1 MSRKSTTEFYD
12 IHVSFL
18 DYLKV
23 ARYARYIVK
32 EIMGRILLG
41 LCVTATYVVQAVSL
55 AKGVGA
61 VFEEES
67 LQSSVTWY
75 GIAAACIIIRAFLT
89 RYLEGYTK
97 QIGGKIKTILREFLV
112 GKLMELGPG
121 YQVDKRSGRFQSLV
135 TDGVEYIEPY
145 FVGYIP
151 QVFVVSFSVI
161 PMVIY
166 IFINAPICG
175 AIVLISTIF
184 AISMPHILMRY
195 YTVACIGYWKN
206 YAVLNAQYIDTMQ
219 GMNTLKLFNAEV
231 YKGEELR
238 ELSDRFKIL
247 QIVNTRNSLFSNG
260 NISLMTGIATSITT
274 GVAAYLCCDGNIS
287 VSVLMTFMFLVI
299 ECVRPIGDLN
309 NAWHASMMGFS
320 VASELLEILDAP
332 VGTKET
338 ENPIQTGLDNE
349 LPSVEFNHVSFQ
361 YNSKRENALE
371 DVNFKIRP
379 GETVAVVGSSGA
391 GKSTLVNLLLRFYDA
406 TKGNVRINGIDIK
419 DFGLEYL
426 RSKIGVVF
434 QNTYLFYGTVKEN
447 ISMARPD
454 ATEEEII
461 QAAKVANAHEF
472 IMELPK
478 GYDTLVGERGDTLS
492 GGQQQRIAI
501 ARAILKG
508 APILL
513 MDEATSSVDAASE
526 TMIQQTMEN
535 LQGQFT
541 TVLIAHRLSTIQ
553 RAQRIFVLDQGRLAE
568 CGTHEE
574 LLNRNGIYARLIAAQ
589 NGGGQDEY

>member
-1 MSRKSTTEFYD
+1 MNRQSTTEFYD

-41 LCVTATYVVQAVSL
+41 LCVTATYVIQAIAL

-61 VFEEES
+61 VFAEES
-67 LQSSVTWY
+67 LQNCAVWY

-97 QIGGKIKTILREFLV
+97 QIGGKIKTILRELLV

-135 TDGVEYIEPY
+135 TDGVEYMEPY

-151 QVFVVSFSVI
+151 QVFVVSLSVI

-166 IFINAPICG
+166 IFVNAPVCG

-195 YTVACIGYWKN
+195 YTVSCIGYWKN
-206 YAVLNAQYIDTMQ
+206 YAVLNSQYIDTMQ
-219 GMNTLKLFNAEV
+219 GMNTLKLFNAEG
-231 YKGEELR
+231 YKGEELK
-238 ELSDRFKIL
+238 ELSDRFKML

-260 NISLMTGIATSITT
+260 NIALMTGIATSITT
-274 GVAAYLCCDGNIS
+274 GVAAYFCCDGKIS
-287 VSVLMTFMFLVI
+287 VSILMTFMFLVI

-332 VGTKET
+332 VSTKEA
-338 ENPIQTGLDNE
+338 ENPVRTGLE
-349 LPSVEFNHVSFQ
+349 QGLPSVEFDHVSFQ
-361 YNSKRENALE
+361 YSSKRETAL
-371 DVNFKIRP
+371 DDMDFSIRP
-379 GETVAVVGSSGA
+379 GETVAIVGSSGA
-391 GKSTLVNLLLRFYDA
+391 GKSTMVNLLLRFYDA
-406 TKGNVRINGIDIK
+406 TEGMIRINGTDIK
-419 DFGLEYL
+419 EYGLEYF

-454 ATEEEII
+454 TTEEEII

-472 IMELPK
+472 IMELPN

-541 TVLIAHRLSTIQ
+541 TILIAHRLSTIQ

-574 LLNRNGIYARLIAAQ
+574 LLKKNGIYAKLIEAQ
-589 NGGGQDEY
+589 NGGGQDEH

>member
-41 LCVTATYVVQAVSL
+41 LCVTATYVVQAISL

-61 VFEEES
+61 VFAEES
-67 LQSSVTWY
+67 LQSCVTWY
-75 GIAAACIIIRAFLT
+75 GIAAACIIIRAFLA

-166 IFINAPICG
+166 IFVNAPICG

-260 NISLMTGIATSITT
+260 NIALMTGIATSITT
-274 GVAAYLCCDGNIS
+274 GVAAYFCCDGNIS

-338 ENPIQTGLDNE
+338 ENSIQTGLDNE

-574 LLNRNGIYARLIAAQ
+574 LLNKNGIYARLIAAQ

>member
-1 MSRKSTTEFYD
+1 
-12 IHVSFL
+12 
-18 DYLKV
+18 
-23 ARYARYIVK
+23 
-32 EIMGRILLG
+32 
-41 LCVTATYVVQAVSL
+41 
-55 AKGVGA
+55 
-61 VFEEES
+61 
-67 LQSSVTWY
+67 
-75 GIAAACIIIRAFLT
+75 
-89 RYLEGYTK
+89 
-97 QIGGKIKTILREFLV
+97 
-112 GKLMELGPG
+112 
-121 YQVDKRSGRFQSLV
+121 
-135 TDGVEYIEPY
+135 
-145 FVGYIP
+145 
-151 QVFVVSFSVI
+151 
-161 PMVIY
+161 
-166 IFINAPICG
+166 
-175 AIVLISTIF
+175 
-184 AISMPHILMRY
+184 
-195 YTVACIGYWKN
+195 
-206 YAVLNAQYIDTMQ
+206 
-219 GMNTLKLFNAEV
+219 MNTLKLFNAEV